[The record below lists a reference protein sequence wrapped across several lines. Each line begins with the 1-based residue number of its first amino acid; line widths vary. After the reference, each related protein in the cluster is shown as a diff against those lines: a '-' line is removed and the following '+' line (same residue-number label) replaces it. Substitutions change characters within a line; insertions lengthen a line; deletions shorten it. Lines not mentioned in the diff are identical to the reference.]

1 MSREQQVADFLARW
15 AFSFDEMCSAFRETL
30 APDGVWDQRPIPRLT
45 GPDAAVR
52 FLALSRR
59 TMGLDT
65 IQVDVLRLAGSGDI
79 VFAERVDHLRRR
91 TGVEI
96 AAAAVTGV
104 FEFRGDTIAY
114 WREYFDAGT
123 FAAGA
128 ARRGLGHLGSR
139 LLRLAR

>member
-15 AFSFDEMCSAFRETL
+15 AVSFDEMCQAFRETI

-52 FLALSRR
+52 FLEFSRR

-65 IQVDVLRLAGSGDI
+65 IGVDVVRIAGSGDV
-79 VFAERVDHLRRR
+79 VFAERVDRLRRR
-91 TGVEI
+91 GGKEI

-104 FEFRGDTIAY
+104 FEFRGDTVAY
-114 WREYFDAGT
+114 WREYFDAGS
-123 FAAGA
+123 FVAAA
-128 ARRGLGHLGSR
+128 ARRGFG
-139 LLRLAR
+139 LL